1 LKVFHKDR
9 WTEAFFAISGD
20 NADALFLCLKTLV
33 QPVKSIQG
41 ALFGYGASQMLER
54 TLRESAGAKA
64 TDPAVEYAIRF
75 ICLLVEKNCFKHVD
89 IFLEAVE
96 QALEKRK
103 GILSITVES
112 AAVLDNGLQEK
123 LARAIKKE
131 TGATDVKMNTV
142 VNPELLGGYVLRI
155 GGFYVDASLKGQLD
169 ALAADLAGR

>member
-1 LKVFHKDR
+1 
-9 WTEAFFAISGD
+9 
-20 NADALFLCLKTLV
+20 V

-41 ALFGYGASQMLER
+41 ALFGYSASVMLER
-54 TLRESAGAKA
+54 TLRESAGKA

-89 IFLEAVE
+89 TFLEAVE

-112 AAVLDNGLQEK
+112 TAALVGGLREELVK
-123 LARAIKKE
+123 AIKKE
-131 TGATDVKMNTV
+131 TGAADVKMNTV